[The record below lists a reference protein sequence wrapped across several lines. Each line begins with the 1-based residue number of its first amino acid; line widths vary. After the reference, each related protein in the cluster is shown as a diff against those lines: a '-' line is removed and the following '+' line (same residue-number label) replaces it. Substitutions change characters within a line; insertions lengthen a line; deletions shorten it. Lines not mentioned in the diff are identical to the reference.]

1 MLEKMTDFFTER
13 VEQYDAH
20 MLANVPACAE
30 AYREMA
36 QLIPKKCHELLDLG
50 CGTGLELAEIFD
62 QYPNIHVTG
71 IDLTREMLEKLKQ
84 KYENKQINLIC
95 GSYFDVDFGINSFDC
110 VISFQTMHHFSHEK
124 KIGLY
129 HRIWQCLKKTGIYVE
144 CDYMVDTQEEED
156 FYYAENRRIRKE
168 MGIPEDEFYHY
179 DTPCTVCNQITMLKQ
194 AGFSEILQKFRMEN
208 TTILC
213 AYRQEISGNGSIQ

>member
-20 MLANVPACAE
+20 MLANVPACAD

-95 GSYFDVDFGINSFDC
+95 GSYFDVDFGIDSRILKWIL
-110 VISFQTMHHFSHEK
+110 ISISEWILTL
-124 KIGLY
+124 I
-129 HRIWQCLKKTGIYVE
+129 RILNLTL
-144 CDYMVDTQEEED
+144 
-156 FYYAENRRIRKE
+156 
-168 MGIPEDEFYHY
+168 H
-179 DTPCTVCNQITMLKQ
+179 
-194 AGFSEILQKFRMEN
+194 
-208 TTILC
+208 
-213 AYRQEISGNGSIQ
+213 

>member
-95 GSYFDVDFGINSFDC
+95 GSYFDVDFGINSFVC

-179 DTPCTVCNQITMLKQ
+179 DTPCTVRNQITMLKQ

>member
-156 FYYAENRRIRKE
+156 FYYAENRRLRKE

-179 DTPCTVCNQITMLKQ
+179 DTPCTVRNQITMLKQ